1 MNDDI
6 EPVGS
11 NPPSNNEKKSFLL
24 EYEGPTQLYRIL
36 HHRHQT
42 DPTFLYRNINYQRK
56 DLKLKK
62 PKSRTSEVK
71 GQRLHAIT
79 KQLESNGTPVGSSES
94 LCLKFN
100 GVCGVEKEGREF
112 VPATIQFLG
121 TIQNKRKAEG
131 EKVVWEKK
139 TVLMLNP
146 KKGSFSEVV
155 TIPMSDIEHA
165 HKVVFKLE
173 FPERIEPPTK
183 RKKIPQDTKKVRK
196 VFHGLVFA
204 TMEID
209 SPIQAGEYE
218 INIIDETENEAS
230 KQTSKRMKW
239 ETISG
244 GNEIGILETAL
255 PNFAQVRF
263 NLDWVTAICH
273 MKERKSVISN
283 VRKPAQIKIIYQFY
297 YQNRARVLNET
308 RPELR
313 CIWCE
318 KQFYTVQDLL
328 AHLKASHDRFLYSTP
343 ESKAIDSKMKINTIH
358 IEVYPNPWKIH
369 SYLGN
374 PNLSESLDIGR
385 CIFYRGSEPIK
396 RTNTKGTQILI
407 WRRRAI
413 HPSAQP
419 DEKGTL
425 DRTECS
431 LITQGH
437 RRLYFHTHSNMPV
450 RACEFEVDSEDDSQ
464 QEFRWIRDN
473 MYNQINEFTDVN
485 KDEKL
490 VMQLWNHFLMSRKVL
505 SLPQIAQACIDIS
518 HEYGAFIIENN
529 LRRNFLLHL
538 LNLVDH
544 CLLKP
549 SKVPDI
555 MEIIDK
561 GKGKTNPDFT
571 GAREEKEK
579 LEKIINDSTA
589 RDYNYFL

>member
-1 MNDDI
+1 
-6 EPVGS
+6 
-11 NPPSNNEKKSFLL
+11 
-24 EYEGPTQLYRIL
+24 
-36 HHRHQT
+36 
-42 DPTFLYRNINYQRK
+42 
-56 DLKLKK
+56 
-62 PKSRTSEVK
+62 
-71 GQRLHAIT
+71 
-79 KQLESNGTPVGSSES
+79 
-94 LCLKFN
+94 
-100 GVCGVEKEGREF
+100 
-112 VPATIQFLG
+112 
-121 TIQNKRKAEG
+121 
-131 EKVVWEKK
+131 
-139 TVLMLNP
+139 
-146 KKGSFSEVV
+146 
-155 TIPMSDIEHA
+155 
-165 HKVVFKLE
+165 
-173 FPERIEPPTK
+173 
-183 RKKIPQDTKKVRK
+183 
-196 VFHGLVFA
+196 
-204 TMEID
+204 MEID

-218 INIIDETENEAS
+218 INIMDEAENTSS
-230 KQTSKRMKW
+230 KETVKRMKW

-244 GNEIGILETAL
+244 GSSSQSMSYDFSEIDESCEKRVLSSSRISSNVGRPIPRRERKWKPDYDSDIESDSNLSDIENLQIEPTSQL
-255 PNFAQVRF
+255 RF

-273 MKERKSVISN
+273 IKERKSVITN
-283 VRKPAQIKIIYQFY
+283 VKKPPQIKVIYQFY

-308 RPELR
+308 RSELR

-318 KQFYTVQDLL
+318 KQFYNIQDLL

-343 ESKAIDSKMKINTIH
+343 ESKAIDSKMKISTIH

-473 MYNQINEFTDVN
+473 MFNQINEFTDVN

-505 SLPQIAQACIDIS
+505 SLPQIAQACIDIR
-518 HEYGAFIIENN
+518 HVFK
-529 LRRNFLLHL
+529 F
-538 LNLVDH
+538 
-544 CLLKP
+544 
-549 SKVPDI
+549 
-555 MEIIDK
+555 
-561 GKGKTNPDFT
+561 
-571 GAREEKEK
+571 
-579 LEKIINDSTA
+579 
-589 RDYNYFL
+589 